1 MTMKVFVTTPRE
13 LVRLAM
19 PPARKCRGAVILL
32 ALAAACLAG
41 CQSNGQLSPTVSADV
56 NTVYTDLCAALP
68 ALGPISGTLN
78 GQLQNDY
85 AQAVKICAAGSPT
98 NPIVAGLDILAI
110 DAALAPYFAK

>member
-1 MTMKVFVTTPRE
+1 MTMKVFVATPSE
-13 LVRLAM
+13 IVQLAM
-19 PPARKCRGAVILL
+19 SPARKSRGTLVLL
-32 ALAAACLAG
+32 ALAAASLAG

-56 NTVYTDLCAALP
+56 NTVYTDLCAGLP

-85 AQAVKICAAGSPT
+85 AQAVKICATRSPT
-98 NPIVAGLDILAI
+98 NPVIAGLDILAI